1 MYIIS
6 HRITEWLLSLTPKGD
21 VMTIQEALNVLN
33 LSGEVTEKTLKTA
46 FRKLALKFHP
56 DRNQG
61 ADSNPLGAEMMK
73 AINAAFE
80 LLMKNIDIIND
91 VKSKEEKDFY
101 NYGEALETVLAKLA
115 DLPGLI
121 FEVIGNWIWIEGD
134 TKTHKEEL
142 KALGCKWASQK
153 KKWFYRPEE
162 HKSRFNRSELSMEE
176 IREKYGSSGN
186 FKGRKGQK
194 LENRASKI
202 SA

>member
-1 MYIIS
+1 MN
-6 HRITEWLLSLTPKGD
+6 
-21 VMTIQEALNVLN
+21 IQEALNVLN
-33 LSGEVTEKTLKTA
+33 LSGDVSEKMIKKA

-61 ADSNPLGAEMMK
+61 DNSNPLGAEMMK
-73 AINAAFE
+73 AVNAAFE

-101 NYGEALETVLAKLA
+101 NYGESLEAVLTQLA
-115 DLPGLI
+115 NLPGII
-121 FEVIGNWIWIEGD
+121 FEVMGNWIWIEGD
-134 TKTHKEEL
+134 TKTHKDAL
-142 KALGCKWASQK
+142 KAMDCRWASKK

-162 HKSRFNRSELSMEE
+162 HKSRFNRSEMSMEM

-186 FKGRKGQK
+186 YTARKGQK
-194 LENRASKI
+194 LESRAAKI